1 MPTDPFAASAN
12 SLTSP
17 AASCFAIS
25 PSDSD
30 ELPTVTKALYVGTGG
45 DLVIRPLE
53 GEEDVV
59 LRNTVS
65 GSILDIR
72 VKAVRATGTSAQDLV
87 GLI

>member
-1 MPTDPFAASAN
+1 MPTDPFATTAN

-17 AASCFAIS
+17 AASCFAIT
-25 PSDSD
+25 PDDSS
-30 ELPTVTKALYVGTGG
+30 ELQSVTKALYVGTGG

-53 GEEDVV
+53 GDQDIV

-65 GSILDIR
+65 GSIIDIR